1 MFYFDC
7 FTVDTYRCFCW
18 HLLKLTSAHWLN
30 SWLRRSTKCQQK
42 EWFLNKNTNI
52 IHFSLVKSSTSI
64 ISTYQAVHAM
74 MRQCFI
80 DKNIIYWT
88 RSWSPLFLVYKYSL
102 HLLHPIAYFHLKDIS
117 WATNMLSMLNIFK
130 IFCCLELN
138 SSSMALMQVLSK
150 CGWIVVAYLLQ
161 LLLLHVVLFEI
172 FNTAI
177 FS

>member
-42 EWFLNKNTNI
+42 DRVLNKNTNI
-52 IHFSLVKSSTSI
+52 IHFNLAKSSTSI

-74 MRQCFI
+74 MR
-80 DKNIIYWT
+80 
-88 RSWSPLFLVYKYSL
+88 SPLFLVYKYSL
-102 HLLHPIAYFHLKDIS
+102 HLLHPIAYFHLKEIS

-138 SSSMALMQVLSK
+138 SSSMALMRVLSK
-150 CGWIVVAYLLQ
+150 CGWIVVTYLLQ